1 MGSPHRPFDPHSG
14 LVLDTHELGRGAG
27 GMKRVSRAVEA
38 PAGLGIEVIAV
49 PPGSPIDLDL
59 MLEAVVEGVLVTG
72 SASAQ
77 LRGECVRCL
86 TEISDQIEV
95 DLLQLYVH
103 PGSEVDE
110 EDAGRMEGYL
120 IDLEPL
126 LRDAV
131 VLDLPFQPLCRT
143 ECRGLCAECGADLN
157 ADPDH
162 GHDAPFDPRWAK
174 LSALE

>member
-1 MGSPHRPFDPHSG
+1 MR
-14 LVLDTHELGRGAG
+14 
-27 GMKRVSRAVEA
+27 RVSRAVEA

-72 SASAQ
+72 SASAP

-110 EDAGRMEGYL
+110 EDAGRIEGDL

-131 VLDLPFQPLCRT
+131 VLDLPFQPLCRE
-143 ECRGLCAECGADLN
+143 ECAGLCTICGANLN
-157 ADPDH
+157 DHPDH
-162 GHDAPFDPRWAK
+162 EHDVVVDPRGE
-174 LSALE
+174 ALRRLEREDGGSYDVYSQPQG